1 MIIGL
6 DHVAIAT
13 GDLHAAVR
21 RFVEDFGL
29 TLTGTEDVL
38 TELTSTAFFPLQG
51 TRIELVAPYNG
62 EGPIARALTTRGEGV
77 HHLCFRTDD
86 IVGDMARLQA
96 KGYRFLSE
104 APKPGAHGATIV
116 FIHPKS
122 TGGVLIELS
131 QHDGGVH
138 AAPAHDPSADVAEE
152 TL

>member
-1 MIIGL
+1 
-6 DHVAIAT
+6 
-13 GDLHAAVR
+13 
-21 RFVEDFGL
+21 
-29 TLTGTEDVL
+29 
-38 TELTSTAFFPLQG
+38 
-51 TRIELVAPYNG
+51 
-62 EGPIARALTTRGEGV
+62 
-77 HHLCFRTDD
+77 
-86 IVGDMARLQA
+86 MARLQA

-138 AAPAHDPSADVAEE
+138 AAPAHDPSADVGEE